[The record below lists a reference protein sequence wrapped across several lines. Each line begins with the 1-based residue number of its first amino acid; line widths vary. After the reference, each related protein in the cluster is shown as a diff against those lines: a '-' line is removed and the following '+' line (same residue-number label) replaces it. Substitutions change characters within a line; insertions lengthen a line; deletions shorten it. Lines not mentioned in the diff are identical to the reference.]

1 MIRLSNKKIETPI
14 VLEENSPLLIVAE
27 NPAEYYTLTKELI
40 RAFDGEESEFSFW
53 NGAESFKAGDKGEM
67 VYNLFSFN
75 AADKKIVSILYKK
88 LYTEYLGGDFMLSFN
103 ELSAAAERFL
113 LSLLETSDIRLE
125 YDLPT
130 VEGLLKLFAVR
141 PIKEGETLLEKLI
154 SYVNIFTEL
163 KNVSFFVFAGLKNVL
178 NESEL
183 KEFYK
188 HCSLAKVSLLLIEPF
203 LKKPINKNERAIII
217 TEDLCEIVENISCK

>member
-1 MIRLSNKKIETPI
+1 MIRVSNKKIETPI
-14 VLEENSPLLIVAE
+14 ILEENAPLLLIVE
-27 NPAEYYTLTKELI
+27 NPAEYYRLTEEFIK
-40 RAFDGEESEFSFW
+40 AFEGAESEFSFW
-53 NGAESFKAGDKGEM
+53 NGTESFKPSDGGEL

-75 AADKKIVSILYKK
+75 AADKKIISLLYKK
-88 LYTEYLGGDFMLSFN
+88 LYAEYLGGDFMLSFN
-103 ELSAAAERFL
+103 ELNGAAERFL
-113 LSLLETSDIRLE
+113 LSLTETSDIRLE

-163 KNVSFFVFAGLKNVL
+163 KNASFFVFAGLKSVL
-178 NESEL
+178 SDNEL

-188 HCSLAKVSLLLIEPF
+188 HCALAKVSLLVIEPF
-203 LKKPINKNERAIII
+203 LKRPIDKIERAIII
-217 TEDLCEIVENISCK
+217 TEDLCEIVENIHCE